1 MKKVIL
7 FLALAMMFANTEVCS
22 AKTDDPFDTFRA
34 LHEQVKARNDKWTKD
49 IQEKEEAKEVEEDED
64 DEDSEEPEESD
75 STVEKVAD
83 ESVVA
88 VKPAARGDADELVF
102 KADHN
107 NKFSF
112 EVGSWKTELDGHLQI
127 ADDNNEF
134 VDINKRIDFGR
145 DINISKETI
154 PSFKLSYK
162 FGGKTTMEISYLKQ
176 EQDGNLSIAGKVFN
190 GKNFQAGAHLEVEN
204 EWYDI
209 AWKRKLARTLNSEG
223 NETSSAGLIF
233 GVKTN
238 KAYAKVQDP
247 QVGGVP
253 GEIAPIPESKD
264 WDKTFPVPY
273 LGLNG
278 SVSFGNR
285 LFVDGDFRYFKL
297 NYDDYE
303 AKYHDYIVELAYRV
317 TGDTC
322 KNEAFLKAGYRSAE
336 YDVSGKGDAVLLEY
350 KGPVFY
356 LEFKF

>member
-7 FLALAMMFANTEVCS
+7 FLALAMMFANANVCS
-22 AKTDDPFDTFRA
+22 AQSDDPIETFRA
-34 LHEQVKARNDKWTKD
+34 LAEQVKERNNNWKMQTLAKDEAR
-49 IQEKEEAKEVEEDED
+49 EEGSEVVEEVEE
-64 DEDSEEPEESD
+64 
-75 STVEKVAD
+75 
-83 ESVVA
+83 ESVA
-88 VKPAARGDADELVF
+88 PLSYSAPNPHETEELVF
-102 KADHN
+102 KANHN
-107 NKFSF
+107 NKLSF

-127 ADDNNEF
+127 ADDNDY
-134 VDINKRIDFGR
+134 VDINSRIEFGR
-145 DINISKETI
+145 DITVSKETI

-190 GKNFQAGAHLEVEN
+190 GTAFQAGAHLEVEN

-247 QVGGVP
+247 QVAGVP
-253 GEIAPIPESKD
+253 GAVAPIPESKD

-322 KNEAFLKAGYRSAE
+322 KNEVFLKAGYRNAE